1 MKRRLYYYGEDVL
14 SKSFLI
20 LPKELVFTESLAK
33 MSAKSKILYCVLRE
47 RLILSARNNW
57 KDENGRIYL
66 IYSIEKM
73 AQDLFYSRATIMR
86 MMDELENMGLIER
99 RKQGLGKPNLVYLCN
114 SETIAELLSGADIEI
129 EEWGQ
134 RDIEHQLTCQ
144 ICNPEHT
151 VIEDVTET
159 MEIQEESAV
168 SDVTCQIC
176 NPEESRIEQQEQI
189 ESEDRATDQ
198 QYQNWQSQNQNDPM
212 TCQICNFQKYQDC
225 NSNNT
230 EYKKN
235 NRYKHLSIMYTVNHS
250 RVQDRWMDR
259 DCVEAFFRKKWEY
272 DVLLQDG
279 ADADLLSV
287 LLAVAVD
294 TCSRKSTTIHRF
306 GRREYTTAEL
316 RTQFSKLTMS
326 HIQYVLYSLGQT
338 TTRIHNIRAYLL
350 TSLYN
355 APDTMT
361 FYYSRKVYEDLGY
374 QSVSNLRNHDQSDS
388 FRISEHALFSRGA
401 IREQYAWR

>member
-86 MMDELENMGLIER
+86 MMDELENLGLIER

-129 EEWGQ
+129 EEWEQGET
-134 RDIEHQLTCQ
+134 EHRL
-144 ICNPEHT
+144 
-151 VIEDVTET
+151 
-159 MEIQEESAV
+159 
-168 SDVTCQIC
+168 TCQIC

-189 ESEDRATDQ
+189 ESEDCATDQ

-230 EYKKN
+230 EYKNN

-374 QSVSNLRNHDQSDS
+374 QPVSNLRNHDQSDS

>member
-86 MMDELENMGLIER
+86 MMDELENLGLIER

-129 EEWGQ
+129 EEWEQGET
-134 RDIEHQLTCQ
+134 EHRL
-144 ICNPEHT
+144 
-151 VIEDVTET
+151 
-159 MEIQEESAV
+159 
-168 SDVTCQIC
+168 TCQIC

-189 ESEDRATDQ
+189 ESEDCATDQ

-225 NSNNT
+225 NPNNT
-230 EYKKN
+230 EYKNN

-374 QSVSNLRNHDQSDS
+374 QPVSNFGNNDKSDP
-388 FRISEHALFSRGA
+388 FRISEHRLFARSAERK
-401 IREQYAWR
+401 QYAWR

>member
-20 LPKELVFTESLAK
+20 LPKELVFTKSLAN

-47 RLILSARNNW
+47 RLMLSARNNW
-57 KDENGRIYL
+57 TDENGRIYI
-66 IYSIEKM
+66 IYSIEKI
-73 AQDLFYSRATIMR
+73 AEDLFYSRATIMR
-86 MMDELENMGLIER
+86 MMDELEHLGLIER

-129 EEWGQ
+129 EEWEQGET
-134 RDIEHQLTCQ
+134 EHRL
-144 ICNPEHT
+144 
-151 VIEDVTET
+151 
-159 MEIQEESAV
+159 
-168 SDVTCQIC
+168 TCQIC

-294 TCSRKSTTIHRF
+294 TCSRRSTTIHRF

-316 RTQFSKLTMS
+316 RAQFSKLTMS

-374 QSVSNLRNHDQSDS
+374 QSVSNFGNDDKSDP
-388 FRISEHALFSRGA
+388 FRISEHAIFARST

>member
-20 LPKELVFTESLAK
+20 LPKELVFTKSLAN

-47 RLILSARNNW
+47 RLMLSARNNW
-57 KDENGRIYL
+57 TDENGRIYI
-66 IYSIEKM
+66 IYSIEKI
-73 AQDLFYSRATIMR
+73 AEDLFYSRATIMR
-86 MMDELENMGLIER
+86 MMDELEHLGLIER

-129 EEWGQ
+129 EEWEQGET
-134 RDIEHQLTCQ
+134 EHRL
-144 ICNPEHT
+144 
-151 VIEDVTET
+151 
-159 MEIQEESAV
+159 
-168 SDVTCQIC
+168 TCQIC

-189 ESEDRATDQ
+189 ESEDCATDQ

-225 NSNNT
+225 NPNNT
-230 EYKKN
+230 EYKNN

-316 RTQFSKLTMS
+316 RAQFSKLTMS
-326 HIQYVLYSLGQT
+326 HIQYVLYSLGQI

-374 QSVSNLRNHDQSDS
+374 QPVSNFGNNDKSDP
-388 FRISEHALFSRGA
+388 FRISEHRLFARSAERK
-401 IREQYAWR
+401 QYAWR

>member
-86 MMDELENMGLIER
+86 MMDELENLGLIER

-129 EEWGQ
+129 EEWEQGET
-134 RDIEHQLTCQ
+134 EHRL
-144 ICNPEHT
+144 
-151 VIEDVTET
+151 
-159 MEIQEESAV
+159 
-168 SDVTCQIC
+168 TCQIC

-279 ADADLLSV
+279 ADADLLAV

-294 TCSRKSTTIHRF
+294 TCSRRSTTIHRF

-316 RTQFSKLTMS
+316 RAQFSKLTMS

-374 QSVSNLRNHDQSDS
+374 QSVSNFGNDDKSDP
-388 FRISEHALFSRGA
+388 FRISEHAIFARST

>member
-86 MMDELENMGLIER
+86 MMDELENLGLIER

-134 RDIEHQLTCQ
+134 RDIEHQL
-144 ICNPEHT
+144 
-151 VIEDVTET
+151 
-159 MEIQEESAV
+159 
-168 SDVTCQIC
+168 TCQIC

-230 EYKKN
+230 EYKNN

-279 ADADLLSV
+279 ADADLLAV

-294 TCSRKSTTIHRF
+294 TCSRRNTTIHRF

-316 RTQFSKLTMS
+316 RAQFSKLTMS

-374 QSVSNLRNHDQSDS
+374 QPVSNFGNNDKSDP
-388 FRISEHALFSRGA
+388 FRISEHRLFARSAERK
-401 IREQYAWR
+401 QYAWR

>member
-86 MMDELENMGLIER
+86 MMDELENLGLIER

-144 ICNPEHT
+144 ICNPE
-151 VIEDVTET
+151 
-159 MEIQEESAV
+159 
-168 SDVTCQIC
+168 
-176 NPEESRIEQQEQI
+176 ESRIEQQEQI

-198 QYQNWQSQNQNDPM
+198 QYQNWQSQNQNDQM

-230 EYKKN
+230 EYKNN

-259 DCVEAFFRKKWEY
+259 DCVEVFFRKKWEY

-279 ADADLLSV
+279 ADADLLAV

-294 TCSRKSTTIHRF
+294 TCSRRSTTIHRF

-316 RTQFSKLTMS
+316 RAQFSKLTMS
-326 HIQYVLYSLGQT
+326 HIQYVLYSLGQI

-374 QSVSNLRNHDQSDS
+374 QPVSNFGNNDKSDP
-388 FRISEHALFSRGA
+388 FRISEHRLFARSAERK
-401 IREQYAWR
+401 QYAWR

>member
-86 MMDELENMGLIER
+86 MMDELENLGLIER

-144 ICNPEHT
+144 I
-151 VIEDVTET
+151 
-159 MEIQEESAV
+159 
-168 SDVTCQIC
+168 
-176 NPEESRIEQQEQI
+176 
-189 ESEDRATDQ
+189 
-198 QYQNWQSQNQNDPM
+198 
-212 TCQICNFQKYQDC
+212 
-225 NSNNT
+225 
-230 EYKKN
+230 
-235 NRYKHLSIMYTVNHS
+235 
-250 RVQDRWMDR
+250 
-259 DCVEAFFRKKWEY
+259 
-272 DVLLQDG
+272 
-279 ADADLLSV
+279 
-287 LLAVAVD
+287 
-294 TCSRKSTTIHRF
+294 
-306 GRREYTTAEL
+306 
-316 RTQFSKLTMS
+316 
-326 HIQYVLYSLGQT
+326 
-338 TTRIHNIRAYLL
+338 
-350 TSLYN
+350 
-355 APDTMT
+355 
-361 FYYSRKVYEDLGY
+361 
-374 QSVSNLRNHDQSDS
+374 
-388 FRISEHALFSRGA
+388 
-401 IREQYAWR
+401 

>member
-20 LPKELVFTESLAK
+20 LPKELVFTKSLAN

-47 RLILSARNNW
+47 RLMLSARNNW
-57 KDENGRIYL
+57 TDENGRIYI
-66 IYSIEKM
+66 IYSIEKI
-73 AQDLFYSRATIMR
+73 AEDLFYSRATIMR
-86 MMDELENMGLIER
+86 MMDELEHLGLIER

-129 EEWGQ
+129 EEWEQGET
-134 RDIEHQLTCQ
+134 EHRLTCQ

-151 VIEDVTET
+151 AIEEVTET
-159 MEIQEESAV
+159 VETQEEPV
-168 SDVTCQIC
+168 ILDVTCQIC

-259 DCVEAFFRKKWEY
+259 DCVEAFFRKKWAAGRSRCRLVVSTACCSSGHVQPKEY
-272 DVLLQDG
+272 HNSSIWETGIYNSRTAGTIFQTDHVTYPICVIFPG
-279 ADADLLSV
+279 ADYHPDPQYPSLSS
-287 LLAVAVD
+287 D
-294 TCSRKSTTIHRF
+294 
-306 GRREYTTAEL
+306 
-316 RTQFSKLTMS
+316 
-326 HIQYVLYSLGQT
+326 
-338 TTRIHNIRAYLL
+338 
-350 TSLYN
+350 
-355 APDTMT
+355 
-361 FYYSRKVYEDLGY
+361 
-374 QSVSNLRNHDQSDS
+374 QSV
-388 FRISEHALFSRGA
+388 
-401 IREQYAWR
+401 

>member
-86 MMDELENMGLIER
+86 MMDELENLGLIER

-129 EEWGQ
+129 EEWEQGET
-134 RDIEHQLTCQ
+134 EHRL
-144 ICNPEHT
+144 
-151 VIEDVTET
+151 
-159 MEIQEESAV
+159 
-168 SDVTCQIC
+168 TCQIC

-189 ESEDRATDQ
+189 ESEDCATDQ

-225 NSNNT
+225 NPNNT
-230 EYKKN
+230 EYKNN
-235 NRYKHLSIMYTVNHS
+235 NRDKHLSILYTVNHS

-294 TCSRKSTTIHRF
+294 TCSRRSTTIHRF

-316 RTQFSKLTMS
+316 RAQFSKLTMS

-374 QSVSNLRNHDQSDS
+374 QPVSNFGNNDKSDP
-388 FRISEHALFSRGA
+388 FRISEHRFFARSAERK
-401 IREQYAWR
+401 QYVWR

>member
-20 LPKELVFTESLAK
+20 LPKELVFTKSLAN

-47 RLILSARNNW
+47 RLMLSARNNW
-57 KDENGRIYL
+57 TDENGRIYI
-66 IYSIEKM
+66 IYSIEKI
-73 AQDLFYSRATIMR
+73 AEDLFYSRATIMR
-86 MMDELENMGLIER
+86 MMDELEHLGLIER

-129 EEWGQ
+129 EEWEQGET
-134 RDIEHQLTCQ
+134 EHRL
-144 ICNPEHT
+144 
-151 VIEDVTET
+151 
-159 MEIQEESAV
+159 
-168 SDVTCQIC
+168 TCQIC
-176 NPEESRIEQQEQI
+176 NPEESRVDQI
-189 ESEDRATDQ
+189 ESEDCATDQ
-198 QYQNWQSQNQNDPM
+198 QYQNWQSQNQNDQM

-230 EYKKN
+230 EYKNN

-259 DCVEAFFRKKWEY
+259 DCVEVFFRKKWEY

-279 ADADLLSV
+279 ADADLLAV

-294 TCSRKSTTIHRF
+294 TCSRRSTTIHRF

-316 RTQFSKLTMS
+316 RAQFSKLTMS
-326 HIQYVLYSLGQT
+326 HIQYVLYSLGQI

-374 QSVSNLRNHDQSDS
+374 QPVSNFGNNDKSDP
-388 FRISEHALFSRGA
+388 FRISEHRLFARSAERK
-401 IREQYAWR
+401 QYAWR

>member
-20 LPKELVFTESLAK
+20 LPKELVFTKSLAN

-47 RLILSARNNW
+47 RLMLSARNNW
-57 KDENGRIYL
+57 TDENGRIYI
-66 IYSIEKM
+66 IYSIEKI
-73 AQDLFYSRATIMR
+73 AEDLFYSRATIMR
-86 MMDELENMGLIER
+86 MMDELEHLGLIER

-129 EEWGQ
+129 EEWEQ
-134 RDIEHQLTCQ
+134 A
-144 ICNPEHT
+144 EHT

-159 MEIQEESAV
+159 MEIKEESTV

-176 NPEESRIEQQEQI
+176 NSEESRVEQI
-189 ESEDRATDQ
+189 ESEDCATDQ
-198 QYQNWQSQNQNDPM
+198 QYQNWQSQNQNDQM

-230 EYKKN
+230 EYKNN

-279 ADADLLSV
+279 ADADLLAV

-294 TCSRKSTTIHRF
+294 TCSRRSTTIHRF

-316 RTQFSKLTMS
+316 RAQFSKLTMS

-374 QSVSNLRNHDQSDS
+374 QPVSNFGNNDKSDP
-388 FRISEHALFSRGA
+388 FRISEHRLFARSAERK
-401 IREQYAWR
+401 QYAWR

>member
-86 MMDELENMGLIER
+86 MMDELENLGLIER

-129 EEWGQ
+129 EEWEQGET
-134 RDIEHQLTCQ
+134 EHRLTCQ

-176 NPEESRIEQQEQI
+176 N
-189 ESEDRATDQ
+189 
-198 QYQNWQSQNQNDPM
+198 
-212 TCQICNFQKYQDC
+212 FQKYQDC

-230 EYKKN
+230 EYKNN

>member
-86 MMDELENMGLIER
+86 MMDELENLGLIER

-129 EEWGQ
+129 EEWEQGET
-134 RDIEHQLTCQ
+134 EHRL
-144 ICNPEHT
+144 
-151 VIEDVTET
+151 
-159 MEIQEESAV
+159 
-168 SDVTCQIC
+168 TCQIC

-189 ESEDRATDQ
+189 ESEDCATDQ

-225 NSNNT
+225 NPNNT
-230 EYKKN
+230 EYKN
-235 NRYKHLSIMYTVNHS
+235 LS
-250 RVQDRWMDR
+250 
-259 DCVEAFFRKKWEY
+259 
-272 DVLLQDG
+272 L
-279 ADADLLSV
+279 
-287 LLAVAVD
+287 
-294 TCSRKSTTIHRF
+294 IH
-306 GRREYTTAEL
+306 
-316 RTQFSKLTMS
+316 
-326 HIQYVLYSLGQT
+326 I
-338 TTRIHNIRAYLL
+338 
-350 TSLYN
+350 
-355 APDTMT
+355 
-361 FYYSRKVYEDLGY
+361 
-374 QSVSNLRNHDQSDS
+374 
-388 FRISEHALFSRGA
+388 
-401 IREQYAWR
+401 

>member
-20 LPKELVFTESLAK
+20 LPKELVFTKSLAN

-47 RLILSARNNW
+47 RLMLSARNNW
-57 KDENGRIYL
+57 TDENGRIYI
-66 IYSIEKM
+66 IYSIEKI
-73 AQDLFYSRATIMR
+73 AEDLFYSRATIMR
-86 MMDELENMGLIER
+86 MMDELEHLGLIER

-129 EEWGQ
+129 EEWEQGET
-134 RDIEHQLTCQ
+134 EHRL
-144 ICNPEHT
+144 
-151 VIEDVTET
+151 
-159 MEIQEESAV
+159 
-168 SDVTCQIC
+168 TCQIC

-361 FYYSRKVYEDLGY
+361 FYYSWKVYEDLGY
-374 QSVSNLRNHDQSDS
+374 QPVSNFGNNDKSDP
-388 FRISEHALFSRGA
+388 FRISEHRFFARSAERK
-401 IREQYAWR
+401 QYVWR

>member
-1 MKRRLYYYGEDVL
+1 M
-14 SKSFLI
+14 I

-86 MMDELENMGLIER
+86 MMDELENLGLIER

-129 EEWGQ
+129 EEWEQGET
-134 RDIEHQLTCQ
+134 EHRLTCQ

-189 ESEDRATDQ
+189 ESEDCATDQ

-230 EYKKN
+230 EYKNN

-259 DCVEAFFRKKWEY
+259 DCVEAFSGRSGNMMFCCKTEQMQTCCQY
-272 DVLLQDG
+272 CLL
-279 ADADLLSV
+279 
-287 LLAVAVD
+287 
-294 TCSRKSTTIHRF
+294 
-306 GRREYTTAEL
+306 
-316 RTQFSKLTMS
+316 
-326 HIQYVLYSLGQT
+326 
-338 TTRIHNIRAYLL
+338 
-350 TSLYN
+350 
-355 APDTMT
+355 
-361 FYYSRKVYEDLGY
+361 
-374 QSVSNLRNHDQSDS
+374 
-388 FRISEHALFSRGA
+388 
-401 IREQYAWR
+401 

>member
-86 MMDELENMGLIER
+86 MMDELENLGLIER

-129 EEWGQ
+129 EEWEQGET
-134 RDIEHQLTCQ
+134 EHRL
-144 ICNPEHT
+144 
-151 VIEDVTET
+151 
-159 MEIQEESAV
+159 
-168 SDVTCQIC
+168 TCQIC

-189 ESEDRATDQ
+189 ESEDCATDQ

-225 NSNNT
+225 NPNNT
-230 EYKKN
+230 EYKNN

-361 FYYSRKVYEDLGY
+361 FYYSWKVYEDLGY
-374 QSVSNLRNHDQSDS
+374 QPVSNFGNNDKSDP
-388 FRISEHALFSRGA
+388 FRISEHRFFARSAERK
-401 IREQYAWR
+401 QYVWR

>member
-20 LPKELVFTESLAK
+20 LPKELVFTKSLAN

-47 RLILSARNNW
+47 RLMLSARNNW
-57 KDENGRIYL
+57 TDENGRIYI
-66 IYSIEKM
+66 IYSIEKI
-73 AQDLFYSRATIMR
+73 AEDLFYSRATIMR
-86 MMDELENMGLIER
+86 MMDELEHLGLIER

-114 SETIAELLSGADIEI
+114 
-129 EEWGQ
+129 
-134 RDIEHQLTCQ
+134 
-144 ICNPEHT
+144 PEHT
-151 VIEDVTET
+151 AIEEVTET
-159 MEIQEESAV
+159 VETQEEPV
-168 SDVTCQIC
+168 ILDVTCQIC

-294 TCSRKSTTIHRF
+294 TCSRRSTTIHRF

-316 RTQFSKLTMS
+316 RAQFSKLTMS

-374 QSVSNLRNHDQSDS
+374 QSVSNFGNDDKSDP
-388 FRISEHALFSRGA
+388 FRISEHAIFARST

>member
-20 LPKELVFTESLAK
+20 LPKELVFTKSLAN

-47 RLILSARNNW
+47 RLMLSARNNW
-57 KDENGRIYL
+57 TDENGRIYI
-66 IYSIEKM
+66 IYSIEKI
-73 AQDLFYSRATIMR
+73 AEDLFYSRATIMR
-86 MMDELENMGLIER
+86 MMDELEHLGLIER

-129 EEWGQ
+129 EEWEQGET
-134 RDIEHQLTCQ
+134 EHRL
-144 ICNPEHT
+144 
-151 VIEDVTET
+151 
-159 MEIQEESAV
+159 
-168 SDVTCQIC
+168 TCQIC
-176 NPEESRIEQQEQI
+176 NPEESIIEQQEQI

-225 NSNNT
+225 NPNNT
-230 EYKKN
+230 EYKNN

-294 TCSRKSTTIHRF
+294 TCSRRSTTIHRF

-316 RTQFSKLTMS
+316 RAQFSKLTMS

-361 FYYSRKVYEDLGY
+361 FYYSWKVYEDLGY
-374 QSVSNLRNHDQSDS
+374 QPVSNFGNNDKSDP
-388 FRISEHALFSRGA
+388 FRISEHRFFARSAERK
-401 IREQYAWR
+401 QYVWR

>member
-86 MMDELENMGLIER
+86 MMDELENLGLIER

-129 EEWGQ
+129 EEWEQGET
-134 RDIEHQLTCQ
+134 EHRLTCQ

-189 ESEDRATDQ
+189 ESEDCATDQ

-225 NSNNT
+225 NPNNT
-230 EYKKN
+230 EYKNN

-259 DCVEAFFRKKWEY
+259 DCVEAFSGRSGNMMFCCKTEQMQTCCQY
-272 DVLLQDG
+272 CLL
-279 ADADLLSV
+279 
-287 LLAVAVD
+287 
-294 TCSRKSTTIHRF
+294 
-306 GRREYTTAEL
+306 
-316 RTQFSKLTMS
+316 
-326 HIQYVLYSLGQT
+326 
-338 TTRIHNIRAYLL
+338 
-350 TSLYN
+350 
-355 APDTMT
+355 
-361 FYYSRKVYEDLGY
+361 
-374 QSVSNLRNHDQSDS
+374 
-388 FRISEHALFSRGA
+388 
-401 IREQYAWR
+401 

>member
-20 LPKELVFTESLAK
+20 LPKELVFTKSLAN

-47 RLILSARNNW
+47 RLMLSARNNW
-57 KDENGRIYL
+57 TDENGRIYI
-66 IYSIEKM
+66 IYSIEKI
-73 AQDLFYSRATIMR
+73 AEDLFYSRATIMR
-86 MMDELENMGLIER
+86 MMDELEHLGLIER

-129 EEWGQ
+129 EEWEQGET
-134 RDIEHQLTCQ
+134 EHRL
-144 ICNPEHT
+144 
-151 VIEDVTET
+151 
-159 MEIQEESAV
+159 
-168 SDVTCQIC
+168 TCQIC

-294 TCSRKSTTIHRF
+294 TCSRRSTTIHRF

-316 RTQFSKLTMS
+316 RAQFSKLTMS

-374 QSVSNLRNHDQSDS
+374 QPVSNFGNDDKSDP
-388 FRISEHALFSRGA
+388 FRISEHAIFARST

>member
-1 MKRRLYYYGEDVL
+1 
-14 SKSFLI
+14 
-20 LPKELVFTESLAK
+20 
-33 MSAKSKILYCVLRE
+33 
-47 RLILSARNNW
+47 
-57 KDENGRIYL
+57 
-66 IYSIEKM
+66 M

-86 MMDELENMGLIER
+86 MMDELENLGLIER

-129 EEWGQ
+129 EEWEQGET
-134 RDIEHQLTCQ
+134 EHRLTCQ

-189 ESEDRATDQ
+189 ESEDCATDQ

-230 EYKKN
+230 EYKNN

-294 TCSRKSTTIHRF
+294 TKEYYNSPIWKTGIYNSRTADTIFQTDHVAHPICVIF
-306 GRREYTTAEL
+306 PGADYYPDP
-316 RTQFSKLTMS
+316 
-326 HIQYVLYSLGQT
+326 QYPSL
-338 TTRIHNIRAYLL
+338 
-350 TSLYN
+350 
-355 APDTMT
+355 P
-361 FYYSRKVYEDLGY
+361 F
-374 QSVSNLRNHDQSDS
+374 DQPV
-388 FRISEHALFSRGA
+388 
-401 IREQYAWR
+401 

>member
-1 MKRRLYYYGEDVL
+1 
-14 SKSFLI
+14 
-20 LPKELVFTESLAK
+20 
-33 MSAKSKILYCVLRE
+33 
-47 RLILSARNNW
+47 
-57 KDENGRIYL
+57 
-66 IYSIEKM
+66 
-73 AQDLFYSRATIMR
+73 
-86 MMDELENMGLIER
+86 
-99 RKQGLGKPNLVYLCN
+99 
-114 SETIAELLSGADIEI
+114 
-129 EEWGQ
+129 
-134 RDIEHQLTCQ
+134 
-144 ICNPEHT
+144 
-151 VIEDVTET
+151 
-159 MEIQEESAV
+159 
-168 SDVTCQIC
+168 
-176 NPEESRIEQQEQI
+176 
-189 ESEDRATDQ
+189 
-198 QYQNWQSQNQNDPM
+198 
-212 TCQICNFQKYQDC
+212 
-225 NSNNT
+225 
-230 EYKKN
+230 
-235 NRYKHLSIMYTVNHS
+235 MYTVNHS

-316 RTQFSKLTMS
+316 RAQFSKLTMS

-374 QSVSNLRNHDQSDS
+374 QSVSNFGNDDKSDP
-388 FRISEHALFSRGA
+388 FRISEHAIFARST